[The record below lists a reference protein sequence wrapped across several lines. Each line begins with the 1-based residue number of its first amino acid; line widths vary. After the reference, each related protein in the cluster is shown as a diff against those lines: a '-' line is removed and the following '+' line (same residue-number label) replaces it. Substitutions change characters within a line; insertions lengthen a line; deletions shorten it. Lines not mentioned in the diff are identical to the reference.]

1 MMAAT
6 GVRVVEAGVGFEEQ
20 RLRTP
25 LLLSS
30 GAISAVTLAT
40 ARVTVEG
47 AGAARA
53 SGAGA
58 IYLSDLWAWPS
69 AVVEHQARD
78 GAMRALCEALVDLL
92 PRWASE
98 LRHPLDHGMAC
109 EHAVDA
115 LAESVSRGQSLM
127 EPIPRLAALTCLSI
141 FD

>member
-47 AGAARA
+47 AGGTAR
-53 SGAGA
+53 S
-58 IYLSDLWAWPS
+58 
-69 AVVEHQARD
+69 VVRE
-78 GAMRALCEALVDLL
+78 
-92 PRWASE
+92 
-98 LRHPLDHGMAC
+98 
-109 EHAVDA
+109 
-115 LAESVSRGQSLM
+115 
-127 EPIPRLAALTCLSI
+127 I
-141 FD
+141 